1 MPNVLRRAA
10 VAVAGA
16 AASIATVSV
25 PAAHATTAPVA
36 HTTTAPVYPNSIW
49 AGYWSV
55 SSKHVTEAF
64 AQFKVPAVDCSKSRG
79 KASYM
84 ASMWAG
90 IGGVPNGGYGAGNGK
105 AAWLEQD
112 GITVYCA
119 NKKPKTRP
127 VYRPFW
133 EVVPPVVK
141 SNDPGAVYYKSASV
155 QPGDEI
161 TAVVVPPGTTEA
173 AVANAWT
180 FGVTDYN
187 FTTGKVTTWTYH
199 DPNVPKGDYG
209 LSAEAIEEQAGQG
222 GMKRKPGKQPVAPG
236 AFLACSELPDKTED
250 VFPEGI
256 CPCGADL
263 ADACDLVVRYSHQVT
278 YLPEA
283 RAVTVL
289 RDRHECNAPAA
300 AGTSRT
306 LRQRRR
312 ARRAR

>member
-209 LSAEAIEEQAGQG
+209 LSAEAIEECTG
-222 GMKRKPGKQPVAPG
+222 GNSCPYLGTVTFDHADYTDTSGESYSIPGTAAYVAYLEHPVPGPVAIYPSNPYG
-236 AFLACSELPDKTED
+236 
-250 VFPEGI
+250 
-256 CPCGADL
+256 DL
-263 ADACDLVVRYSHQVT
+263 NDSFDLFY
-278 YLPEA
+278 
-283 RAVTVL
+283 
-289 RDRHECNAPAA
+289 
-300 AGTSRT
+300 TSYWWR
-306 LRQRRR
+306 
-312 ARRAR
+312 